1 MAQVTRGGLRLE
13 TPERTHFELVPSTLD
28 DLLQRDHKVRAI
40 WRFVETLDLGPWLQL
55 IKAVEGGA
63 GRPAIDPRLLVALW
77 IFAASEGVGSARYLA
92 ELCERDLPFRWLCGH
107 VSVNH
112 HTLSDFKVKHG
123 EKLDALLAQVLG
135 VLQHH
140 GVIDLDLLAQ
150 DGVKVRA
157 HAGAGSFRR
166 KQTLEESI
174 ELAKERLKALAKE
187 LEESAGTAKAKH
199 AAARLQRAKQQADA
213 LAKALAE
220 FPEVEAQR
228 AREAVRNKKRAE
240 ERKPPRVST
249 TDPEARIMR
258 MPDGGF
264 RPAYNVQLTSSP
276 TSGVIVAMR
285 VTKNGTDY
293 GEAQPLLKQILERL
307 KAMPARYLL
316 DGGYVRLDDI
326 DELTQMGTKVFAPV
340 PAPRDEGVDRFSIRE
355 TDSEEV
361 AAWRTRMS
369 TEEGKQTYALR
380 SQAERINAD
389 FRQHRGLTRFNVV
402 GLEKVTSVM
411 LWLVIA
417 HNIGLLLQRG
427 LI

>member
-1 MAQVTRGGLRLE
+1 LWTFAVTE
-13 TPERTHFELVPSTLD
+13 D
-28 DLLQRDHKVRAI
+28 
-40 WRFVETLDLGPWLQL
+40 
-55 IKAVEGGA
+55 
-63 GRPAIDPRLLVALW
+63 
-77 IFAASEGVGSARYLA
+77 VGSARYLA
-92 ELCERDLPFRWLCGH
+92 ELCERDLPFRWLCGG
-107 VSVNH
+107 VTVNH

-123 EKLDALLAQVLG
+123 EKLEKLFAQVLG
-135 VLQHH
+135 VLEHH
-140 GVIDLDLLAQ
+140 GIVDLGLLAQ

-157 HAGAGSFRR
+157 HAGAASFRR

-174 ELAKERLKALAKE
+174 ERATERLKELAKQ

-199 AAARLQRAKQQADA
+199 AAAQLQRAKHQAEA
-213 LAKALAE
+213 LARALAE

-228 AREAVRNKKRAE
+228 EREALRNKKRAE
-240 ERKPPRVST
+240 KREAPRVST
-249 TDPEARIMR
+249 TDPEARVMR
-258 MPDGGF
+258 MADGGF

-276 TSGVIVAMR
+276 TSGVIVGMR

-326 DELTQMGTKVFAPV
+326 DELTQMGTEVFAPV
-340 PAPRDEGVDRFSIRE
+340 PAPRDESIDRFSIRE

-369 TEEGKQTYALR
+369 TAEGKTTYALR
-380 SQAERINAD
+380 SQAERIHAD

-402 GLEKVTSVM
+402 GIEKVTSVM